1 MKINDIGKKL
11 IDSLGIPKLLLVLA
25 AGIVLI
31 ALSAGDM
38 STRKK
43 DTPKEY
49 YGYGV

>member
-31 ALSAGDM
+31 AAVGG
-38 STRKK
+38 RYVHPEK
-43 DTPKEY
+43 
-49 YGYGV
+49 GYAEGS